1 MKMVVRFHKLENKE
15 QKGILTFSVEDTH
28 SFKFSDIDINVLYG
42 GQQKGGLNMVTA
54 VVLNDVKI
62 NVTRYQEKA
71 VDDPKS
77 GSPLQY
83 ITIDFQVRSG
93 EEYHK
98 ITTLLYNKF
107 LM

>member
-1 MKMVVRFHKLENKE
+1 M
-15 QKGILTFSVEDTH
+15 
-28 SFKFSDIDINVLYG
+28 
-42 GQQKGGLNMVTA
+42 
-54 VVLNDVKI
+54 LNDVKI

-98 ITTLLYNKF
+98 ITTLLYEQIFDVKIPERNRQF
-107 LM
+107 EVPSSITRLPLQTFI